1 GTYNGDQVRILLDT
15 GSRRTLIKRK
25 HVCNNLFRGQ
35 PMIFDGVGG
44 VNPSSE
50 MALFQVVSNQGKA
63 IEFTAYVLDR
73 LPGDLDM
80 IIGSDQLYKVFKPQA
95 LSEDK
100 RCFFNT
106 EFGMIKFGGID
117 SEEKFARIARV
128 DVQVENPRHVL
139 EELSSDVS
147 KANAAEEY
155 EFDMKQREDGR
166 YVVTLPIL

>member
-1 GTYNGDQVRILLDT
+1 
-15 GSRRTLIKRK
+15 
-25 HVCNNLFRGQ
+25 
-35 PMIFDGVGG
+35 MIFDGVGG

-95 LSEDK
+95 LGEDK

-106 EFGMIKFGGID
+106 EFGVIKYGGM
-117 SEEKFARIARV
+117 S
-128 DVQVENPRHVL
+128 VEQ
-139 EELSSDVS
+139 
-147 KANAAEEY
+147 KC
-155 EFDMKQREDGR
+155 
-166 YVVTLPIL
+166 